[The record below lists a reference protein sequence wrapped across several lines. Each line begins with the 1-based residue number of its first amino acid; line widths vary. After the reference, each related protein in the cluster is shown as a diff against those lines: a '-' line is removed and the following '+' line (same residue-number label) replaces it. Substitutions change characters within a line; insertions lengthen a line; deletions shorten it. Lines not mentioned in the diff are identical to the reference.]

1 VKRVNGTERG
11 GSEHLHCLSFSM
23 QDATEIA
30 KIDLFLPGYS
40 HKPESVIGEDEQIIG
55 IYGEK

>member
-1 VKRVNGTERG
+1 
-11 GSEHLHCLSFSM
+11 M
-23 QDATEIA
+23 QDASEIA
-30 KIDLFLPGYS
+30 KIDLFHPGYS